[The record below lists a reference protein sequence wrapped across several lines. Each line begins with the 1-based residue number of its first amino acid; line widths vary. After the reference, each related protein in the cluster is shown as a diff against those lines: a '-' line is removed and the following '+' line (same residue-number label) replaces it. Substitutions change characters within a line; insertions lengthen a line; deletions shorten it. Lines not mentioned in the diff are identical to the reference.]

1 MKGNTVLNI
10 DERTLREALDYARI
24 KGIDLSDMVEK
35 FLLKF
40 ISGKENKTRNV
51 QVSDEVRALA
61 GILSSGNKNGTSWR
75 ERKSDYLESKY
86 RE

>member
-1 MKGNTVLNI
+1 MKGNSVLNI
-10 DERTLREALDYARI
+10 DEHTLREAFDYARI

-40 ISGKENKTRNV
+40 ISGKEDRTRKI

-61 GILSSGNKNGTSWR
+61 GILSSDKNDKSWR
-75 ERKSDYLESKY
+75 ERKSDCLESKY